1 MLENRHTQDLLQ
13 NAKLQP
19 SKWFLTQEC
28 FGVERLKA
36 PCNMLCLNLHEGRVA
51 SWLFSQKF
59 CFSQLLNKLLF
70 FSFNHPDNVCFG
82 TPYFFDMD
90 ADNSPFSTSFSILF
104 ASYSSGFEFSF
115 TTSKLR
121 HFRLQNK
128 TRNFRQLYLFNFR
141 TFEVSNHTNLNWKSP
156 S

>member
-36 PCNMLCLNLHEGRVA
+36 PCNMPCLNLHEGRVA

-90 ADNSPFSTSFSILF
+90 TDDSPFSTSFSILYF
-104 ASYSSGFEFSF
+104 AVIVLVLSF
-115 TTSKLR
+115 LLQPANFDILAYKTKQQS
-121 HFRLQNK
+121 FR
-128 TRNFRQLYLFNFR
+128 RMYLFNLR
-141 TFEVSNHTNLNWKSP
+141 TFEVSNHTNSKW
-156 S
+156 